1 MCRAVVMAVG
11 VLLSGCSGLNRVVKA
26 PPQPL
31 QLTTVFL
38 YPIAVTGQETSS
50 GRLFELS
57 QRAMDVAVR
66 EAGQTLAFYGPTE
79 FKVIKQTVS
88 DPWVAT
94 DAIPTLIQSGSRAD
108 QGAVLKLFVER
119 RLTGSS
125 TEVESKKGQS
135 SASNEITTWLARAEL
150 LHPTSSTTLLE
161 VSGQVV
167 VDPFA
172 RQPPEAEWDSAPQL
186 TALLEQLVSSAAR
199 HALEHAASRSVPVT
213 STVVFGATPAA
224 AQWLPPHS
232 FKPEPELDAL
242 QKEIAAQNR
251 ARVLI
256 PGASEAQMVALAK
269 APAGAFVVTGDEKLK
284 PGDVVISV
292 DQAPALP
299 HTLARLRFK
308 GAPGELEVKRASG
321 TTEKAIWP

>member
-1 MCRAVVMAVG
+1 MGRAVVMAVG
-11 VLLSGCSGLNRVVKA
+11 VLLSGCSGLNRIAKA

-31 QLTTVFL
+31 QLTTIFV
-38 YPIAVTGQETSS
+38 YPLAVTGQETSR

-57 QRAMDVAVR
+57 QRALDVAVR

-94 DAIPTLIQSGSRAD
+94 DAIPLLIQSGSRVD

-135 SASNEITTWLARAEL
+135 TASNEITTWLARAEL
-150 LHPTSSTTLLE
+150 VHPTSSTTLLE

-172 RQPPEAEWDSAPQL
+172 RQPPEAEWDSAPHL
-186 TALLEQLVSSAAR
+186 TALLEQLVTSAAR
-199 HALEHAASRSVPVT
+199 HALDHAAARSVQAPWAL
-213 STVVFGATPAA
+213 FGATPAA

-232 FKPEPELDAL
+232 FKPEPQLDAL
-242 QKEIAAQNR
+242 QQEIAAQNR

-256 PGASEAQMVALAK
+256 PGASEAQMVALAN
-269 APAGAFVVTGDEKLK
+269 APAGTFVVTGDEKLK
-284 PGDVVISV
+284 PGDVVSSV

-308 GAPGELEVKRASG
+308 GAPGELEVRRASG
-321 TTEKAIWP
+321 TTEKVIWP